1 MEIDKLFTL
10 WNLIVGL
17 AFLFAVAFNLYRY
30 RSLEKRRRLFQR
42 LALELGLTEDGPQ
55 EFPEEKITGI
65 PATSRQGKIIKK
77 AIIFVMQTF
86 GLRVSL
92 ARSELLEVLSN
103 FRLFKG
109 FKSIRIDNLIIKD
122 SNSAKIYLFE
132 GSWKTKSNRTYNR
145 TGFVVMDER
154 LDFPELTVVPEDL
167 AKKAVKLLGPLGLA
181 DEDIKIE
188 FDPEFS
194 ASYFVSGAEEY
205 KVREI
210 LNAGACRW
218 FMTHKQKGPH
228 FESSGS
234 AFAIYVEKKNLEM
247 DKVRAFYLSC
257 NEFFEMWAR

>member
-1 MEIDKLFTL
+1 MEGDKLFTL

-17 AFLFAVAFNLYRY
+17 TLFFAVAFNLYRY

-55 EFPEEKITGI
+55 EFPDGKITGI
-65 PATSRQGKIIKK
+65 PATSRWGKIIKK
-77 AIIFVMQTF
+77 VIIFVMRVF
-86 GLRVSL
+86 GPLVSL
-92 ARSELLEVLSN
+92 ARSELLGVLSN

-132 GSWKTKSNRTYNR
+132 GSWKSKSNRTYNR
-145 TGFVVMDER
+145 TGFVVKDER
-154 LDFPELTVVPEDL
+154 LDFPEFTVVPEDL
-167 AKKAVKLLGPLGLA
+167 AKKAVKLLGPLGLG

-188 FDPEFS
+188 FAPEFS

-218 FMTHKQKGPH
+218 FMTNRAKGLH
-228 FESSGS
+228 FESNGP
-234 AFAIYVEKKNLEM
+234 AFAIYVEKKGLQL
-247 DKVRAFYLSC
+247 DTIRAFYLSC
-257 NEFFEMWAR
+257 DEFLQMWAR